1 MQLLKEQSIMPT
13 TSKLDYFKKTLK
25 ELFLTKEGWISWI
38 IANIITSVPWAAPL
52 ILGFILK
59 NDALYSV
66 AASIWAFIML
76 PITPF
81 WILNVIIAV
90 WFTKLFTKKHIKKS
104 L

>member
-1 MQLLKEQSIMPT
+1 MKKDRLE
-13 TSKLDYFKKTLK
+13 YFKKTLK

-38 IANIITSVPWAAPL
+38 IANTITSVPWAAPL

-59 NDALYSV
+59 NDALHSV
-66 AASIWAFIML
+66 AVSIWAFIML